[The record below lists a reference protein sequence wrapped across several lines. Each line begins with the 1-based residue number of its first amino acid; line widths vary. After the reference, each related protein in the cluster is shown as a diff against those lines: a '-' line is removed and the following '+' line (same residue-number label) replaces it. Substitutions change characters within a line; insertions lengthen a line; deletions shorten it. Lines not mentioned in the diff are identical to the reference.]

1 MEKEIKSKATV
12 NNKNSNVLLVNMSDL
27 LGYFADKQGQ
37 PIAFMR
43 GNGLIVFSNRTNR
56 KDKKPILGG
65 SKELTQILSN
75 PNYYKAFSKEKKQ
88 KGNTQT
94 GAGGLFGESN
104 GKCGW
109 GDSPSCC
116 FYDCAPLWKTNL
128 WPLSDSFM

>member
-1 MEKEIKSKATV
+1 
-12 NNKNSNVLLVNMSDL
+12 MSDI
-27 LGYFADKQGQ
+27 LGYFADQYNM

-43 GNGLIVFSNRTNR
+43 GGGLIVFST
-56 KDKKPILGG
+56 KKSLKKYPILGG
-65 SKELTQILSN
+65 SKEMTKIFSN
-75 PNYYKAFSKEKKQ
+75 INYYKAFSKDKKHIL
-88 KGNTQT
+88 NQT
-94 GAGGLFGESN
+94 GGGGLFGESN

>member
-1 MEKEIKSKATV
+1 MEKEIKSKAIV
-12 NNKNSNVLLVNMSDL
+12 NNKNSNVLIVNMSDI
-27 LGYFADKQGQ
+27 LGYFGNKYNN

-43 GNGLIVFSNRTNR
+43 GDGLIVFST
-56 KDKKPILGG
+56 KKSLKKYPLLGG
-65 SKELTQILSN
+65 SKEMNKIFSN
-75 PNYYKAFSKEKKQ
+75 INYYSEFSKK
-88 KGNTQT
+88 QT
-94 GAGGLFGESN
+94 GGGGLFGESN

>member
-1 MEKEIKSKATV
+1 
-12 NNKNSNVLLVNMSDL
+12 MSDI

-43 GNGLIVFSNRTNR
+43 GNGLIVFSTRTNR
-56 KDKKPILGG
+56 ADKMSRLGG
-65 SKELTQILSN
+65 TKELTKILSN
-75 PNYYKAFSKEKKQ
+75 PNYYNAFSKKTKHILI
-88 KGNTQT
+88 QT
-94 GAGGLFGESN
+94 GGGGLFGESN